1 MSTAPTGRLAIGMLC
16 TMARALPVPFLAMLV
31 LGCADVGGGEDTN
44 PFGDGTAGTGIATG
58 EATRAATSGEAS
70 TAGSGDVTGT
80 SATDAT
86 GTDDAP
92 PADTSSSGPTGTD
105 DATTAPGDTSGG
117 PTGSGELGEC
127 IGIGAWESC
136 AQYCEAVLEACVE
149 AGCDG
154 ATVHYYPDV
163 GACTAMRDA
172 SAQGTPCDE
181 GFAMGGG
188 ASFARCC
195 CQ

>member
-1 MSTAPTGRLAIGMLC
+1 MLGE
-16 TMARALPVPFLAMLV
+16 MIRALPAPFVAMLV

-44 PFGDGTAGTGIATG
+44 PFGDGTA
-58 EATRAATSGEAS
+58 ATSTAGPGDATQTASEGEAS
-70 TAGSGDVTGT
+70 TAGSGD
-80 SATDAT
+80 AT
-86 GTDDAP
+86 GTTATDTPTTDAP
-92 PADTSSSGPTGTD
+92 TTADASSSGPPPGTD
-105 DATTAPGDTSGG
+105 DATTAPSDTSGG
-117 PTGSGELGEC
+117 PTGNGEISEC

-149 AGCDG
+149 GGCDG
-154 ATVHYYPDV
+154 ATVLYYPDV

-172 SAQGTPCDE
+172 NAEATPCNE
-181 GFAMGGG
+181 EFAMGGG

>member
-1 MSTAPTGRLAIGMLC
+1 MLRE
-16 TMARALPVPFLAMLV
+16 MVRALPASFVVMLV

-44 PFGDGTAGTGIATG
+44 PFGDGTAATSTATG
-58 EATRAATSGEAS
+58 NATQAASDGEAS
-70 TAGSGDVTGT
+70 TAGSGDATGT
-80 SATDAT
+80 PTTDAT
-86 GTDDAP
+86 TTDPPTTADA
-92 PADTSSSGPTGTD
+92 SSSGPPPGTD
-105 DATTAPGDTSGG
+105 DATTAPSDTSGG
-117 PTGSGELGEC
+117 PTGPGELGEC

-154 ATVHYYPDV
+154 ATVLYYPDV

-172 SAQGTPCDE
+172 SSAATPCDQD
-181 GFAMGGG
+181 FAMGGG

>member
-1 MSTAPTGRLAIGMLC
+1 MLRE
-16 TMARALPVPFLAMLV
+16 MARALPASFVVMLV

-44 PFGDGTAGTGIATG
+44 PFGDGTAATSTATG
-58 EATRAATSGEAS
+58 EATGAASDGEAS
-70 TAGSGDVTGT
+70 TAGTPTTGT
-80 SATDAT
+80 PTTDAT
-86 GTDDAP
+86 TTDPPTTADA
-92 PADTSSSGPTGTD
+92 SSSGPPPDTD
-105 DATTAPGDTSGG
+105 DATTAPSDTSGG
-117 PTGSGELGEC
+117 PTGNGELGEC

-136 AQYCEAVLEACVE
+136 AQYCEAVLEVCVE

-154 ATVHYYPDV
+154 ATVLYYPDV

-172 SAQGTPCDE
+172 SSAATPCDQ